1 MNYIYFEL
9 DKNSKQFKTL
19 TIGEYTIDLR
29 IEWNVRS
36 KSWFILGYVGEELVL
51 TNTKFEANRL
61 YSFDKNISQNLP
73 YNISV
78 LPKFPDND
86 WDTPTAVV
94 ITDDFYA
101 NSRFGLSEKNIFIDR
116 NITTSA
122 FTHSKTSVGST
133 RNSYLFELE
142 DTGGGDEIIIICDDA
157 SHIMKT
163 IGLPTGQWDFKINNT
178 DYRLAIQ
185 DDNYSELITLFAG
198 YGIEVSENDDGYY
211 DWINTSDDNV
221 KIYGLYPFESGYE
234 FLINESSNNSLKIIN
249 TDENNWVNEFSV
261 CLTKYDNPVFSE
273 PYDLTVEFKND

>member
-94 ITDDFYA
+94 ITDDYYA
-101 NSRFGLSEKNIFIDR
+101 NSDRGLSEKNIFIDR

-122 FTHSKTSVGST
+122 FTHSKTSAGST

-142 DTGGGDEIIIICDDA
+142 DNGGGKEIIIICDDA
-157 SHIMKT
+157 SYIMKT

-185 DDNYSELITLFAG
+185 DNNYSELITLFAG
-198 YGIEVSENDDGYY
+198 YGVEISQNDNGYY
-211 DWINTSDDNV
+211 DWINNSEDSV

-234 FLINESSNNSLKIIN
+234 FLINESSNNSATIIN
-249 TDENNWVNEFSV
+249 TDENDWVNEFSV
-261 CLTKYDNPVFSE
+261 CLTRIMEFSE
-273 PYDLTVEFKND
+273 WVVDNNIEVIYE